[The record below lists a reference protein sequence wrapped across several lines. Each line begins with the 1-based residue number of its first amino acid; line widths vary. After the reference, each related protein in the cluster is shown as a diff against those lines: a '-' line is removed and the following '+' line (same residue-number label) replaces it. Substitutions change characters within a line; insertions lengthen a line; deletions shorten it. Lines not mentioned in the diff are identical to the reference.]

1 LAATFPVQG
10 GLKQGDALLPL
21 LFSLALG
28 YAIRNVQVNLEGLE
42 FCGTHQLC
50 PCAGNFN
57 LLGRNQDTVVPQS
70 SGLCGRRGGLD
81 YLEMWTTKGKVLGT
95 GHSLLK

>member
-1 LAATFPVQG
+1 LAATLPVQS

-21 LFSLALG
+21 LFNFALE

-57 LLGRNQDTVVPQS
+57 LLGRNLNTEVSQS

-81 YLEMWTTKGKVLGT
+81 YLEIWTTKEKGLGT
-95 GHSLLK
+95 SNL